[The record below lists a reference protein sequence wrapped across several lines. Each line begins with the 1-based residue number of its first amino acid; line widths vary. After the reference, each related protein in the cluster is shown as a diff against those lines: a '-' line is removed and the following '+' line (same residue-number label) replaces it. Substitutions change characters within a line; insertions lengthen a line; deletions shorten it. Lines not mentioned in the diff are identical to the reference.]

1 MSHVVPKTGS
11 PSRPNPC
18 QRGRWTFTAAGGA
31 LSTLGKAI
39 GPGVI
44 DAAKKMG
51 VPLPAELDGPD
62 AEFTPELLITFLRQ
76 VCWHL
81 FPQLEPSSETA

>member
-1 MSHVVPKTGS
+1 MPAWTLDVV
-11 PSRPNPC
+11 
-18 QRGRWTFTAAGGA
+18 AAGAA

-51 VPLPAELDGPD
+51 VPLPAELEGPD
-62 AEFTPELLITFLRQ
+62 AEFTPELLIKFLRQ

-81 FPQLEPSSETA
+81 FPGLAPSDATA